1 MILTPLRGP
10 AHPRTGSTPSGARRR
25 ATPDPSPLLPEA
37 SPRAAGGPAA
47 GPGDSHLPARSPY
60 LVRLQL
66 LHQHLGRDTKDIS
79 RPQAA
84 AEQGAAP
91 PPTTRGRP
99 PRQGT
104 AQAEGRKDGLG
115 GRAWTE
121 TLWSFSAELK
131 GSACRPSQSE
141 AAKNL
146 PEAWEGQGGGSGTPK
161 DRSQEEHCAREESPK
176 KDRLELDPVS
186 LLPRAAWGYQKTAAR
201 CVRLLG
207 SQQD

>member
-121 TLWSFSAELK
+121 TLCSKGKARVRWFLK
-131 GSACRPSQSE
+131 GAH
-141 AAKNL
+141 KFIWHN
-146 PEAWEGQGGGSGTPK
+146 
-161 DRSQEEHCAREESPK
+161 
-176 KDRLELDPVS
+176 S
-186 LLPRAAWGYQKTAAR
+186 LLHESYLFSMSE
-201 CVRLLG
+201 V
-207 SQQD
+207 

>member
-10 AHPRTGSTPSGARRR
+10 AHPRTGSTRSGARRR

-84 AEQGAAP
+84 ADQGAAP

-99 PRQGT
+99 PRQGK
-104 AQAEGRKDGLG
+104 AQAEGRTDGLG

-121 TLWSFSAELK
+121 TLCSRKGISCVEHKYLTLASSPPSSLSAEAFVRGESTFHMVMWYRGNRSKGKARARWFLK
-131 GSACRPSQSE
+131 GAHKFIWHNALLHESYLFSMSE
-141 AAKNL
+141 
-146 PEAWEGQGGGSGTPK
+146 
-161 DRSQEEHCAREESPK
+161 
-176 KDRLELDPVS
+176 V
-186 LLPRAAWGYQKTAAR
+186 
-201 CVRLLG
+201 
-207 SQQD
+207 